1 MIYHLPDGIQL
12 HERIMMA
19 CQEHGRSGR
28 TTLGLHPVGAC
39 LDDFATHIKTQ
50 YDEYG
55 RIIRE
60 AGMKTE

>member
-1 MIYHLPDGIQL
+1 
-12 HERIMMA
+12 MA